1 MPDYYDILGISKDA
15 SESEIKKAYRSLSL
29 KYHPDRN
36 PSEEAKTKILEINEA
51 YETLSDAQKK
61 QQYDMGGSEHPF
73 FGGGGGFPFGGGHPF
88 GHQHEFHDVNDIFN
102 MMFSGGM
109 GGMNMGGMNMGGMG
123 MGMGG
128 MNMGGMPNI
137 RVFHNGIPVIQ
148 KPSPV
153 RVELKLTLEQAFT
166 GMTAH
171 KILFERN
178 RNGHLEKDHMVINLP
193 AGIDEGEV
201 VIVTEHGHVVQ
212 DRIKGDLHIAIK
224 IIKHELFER
233 KGMDLQYKKSLTL
246 KEALCGFYLEI
257 PHLNGKLLRLNHSGT
272 SHVIKPGDTR
282 NIPDFGMIKEG
293 HKTGNLTVLFDVVF
307 PDKLTE
313 AKIEILSEVLD
324 L

>member
-1 MPDYYDILGISKDA
+1 MPDFYDILGISKDA

-61 QQYDMGGSEHPF
+61 QQYDMGGGDHPF
-73 FGGGGGFPFGGGHPF
+73 FGGGGGGFPFGGGHQ
-88 GHQHEFHDVNDIFN
+88 QHEFQDINDIFN

-109 GGMNMGGMNMGGMG
+109 GGMGMGMNMGGMNMGGMG
-123 MGMGG
+123 
-128 MNMGGMPNI
+128 GMPNVRI
-137 RVFHNGIPVIQ
+137 FHNGIPVLQ
-148 KPSPV
+148 KPNPV
-153 RVELKLTLEQAFT
+153 RVELKLTLEQAYS

-212 DRIKGDLHIAIK
+212 DRIKGDLHIVIK
-224 IIKHELFER
+224 ILKHELFER

-246 KEALCGFYLEI
+246 KEALCGFNLEI

-272 SHVIKPGDTR
+272 LNVIKPGDTR

-293 HKTGNLTVLFDVVF
+293 HKTGNLKVLFDVVF
-307 PDKLTE
+307 PDRLTE
-313 AKIEILSEVLD
+313 AKIEILSDVLT

>member
-1 MPDYYDILGISKDA
+1 MPDYYDVLGISKDA

-61 QQYDMGGSEHPF
+61 QQYDMGGGDHPF
-73 FGGGGGFPFGGGHPF
+73 FGGGGGGGFPFGGHPF
-88 GHQHEFHDVNDIFN
+88 GHQQHEFQDINDIFN

-123 MGMGG
+123 
-128 MNMGGMPNI
+128 GMPNVRI
-137 RVFHNGIPVIQ
+137 FHNGIPVLQ
-148 KPSPV
+148 KPNPV
-153 RVELKLTLEQAFT
+153 RVELNLTLEQAYS

-212 DRIKGDLHIAIK
+212 DKIKGDLHIVIK
-224 IIKHELFER
+224 ILKHELFER
-233 KGMDLQYKKSLTL
+233 KGMDLLYKKSLTL

-257 PHLNGKLLRLNHSGT
+257 PH
-272 SHVIKPGDTR
+272 
-282 NIPDFGMIKEG
+282 
-293 HKTGNLTVLFDVVF
+293 
-307 PDKLTE
+307 
-313 AKIEILSEVLD
+313 
-324 L
+324 